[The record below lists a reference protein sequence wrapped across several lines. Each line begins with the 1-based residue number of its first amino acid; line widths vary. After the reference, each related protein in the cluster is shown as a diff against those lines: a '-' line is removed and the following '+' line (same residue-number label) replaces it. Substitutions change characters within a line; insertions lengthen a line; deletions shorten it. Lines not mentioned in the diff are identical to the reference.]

1 MNTMEIKNL
10 ILDMGGVILDVDYK
24 KIFWEFVKYD
34 CNDMQSFFT
43 QQKQIPLVDDF
54 EKGLITPAVF
64 REEVRKLIGKNLE
77 DRVLDD
83 IWNSMVLGVR
93 KEDVELIKVLRK
105 KYDKVFLFSNT
116 NEIHV
121 EYVKAMFFEVMGY
134 DVFETLFDK
143 VYFSNEIHL
152 RKPDEESFEFVV
164 EDAGV
169 EKEATMFIDDTEKN
183 ILEAERVGLKT
194 YLLDNNQTLTQIFNK
209 GII

>member
-24 KIFWEFVKYD
+24 KIFLEFVKYD

-64 REEVRKLIGKNLE
+64 REEVRKLISKNLE

-183 ILEAERVGLKT
+183 ILGAERVGLKT